1 MKNYKSFFSSKV
13 FIAIIFTLIG
23 VGATLLALDIGEN
36 KKHPKNPLG
45 DIDKMIEQHSQKML
59 SDLGND
65 AILAD
70 MTGMGEKMDEV
81 LLAHKKQMA
90 KILEQATKSDS
101 NGNKTS
107 ILSHQDNKNYIYELN
122 FSGFKK
128 EDIIVEIKDKNL
140 GFSAK
145 KEKKD
150 NNSQNL
156 SGFYYSF
163 SLPKD
168 AAAVPEIVKE
178 DNKIIV
184 KFSKLTKI

>member
-36 KKHPKNPLG
+36 KKHPKNSLG

-70 MTGMGEKMDEV
+70 MTGMGGKMDEV

-184 KFSKLTKI
+184 KFSRLTKI

>member
-1 MKNYKSFFSSKV
+1 MQHNP
-13 FIAIIFTLIG
+13 TL
-23 VGATLLALDIGEN
+23 N
-36 KKHPKNPLG
+36 
-45 DIDKMIEQHSQKML
+45 
-59 SDLGND
+59 
-65 AILAD
+65 
-70 MTGMGEKMDEV
+70 GMEKKMDEV
-81 LLAHKKQMA
+81 LSAHKKQMA
-90 KILEQATKSDS
+90 EILEQATKSDS

-128 EDIIVEIKDKNL
+128 EEIIVEIKDKNL
-140 GFSAK
+140 VFSAK

-156 SGFYYSF
+156 SSFYYSF